1 MIIKN
6 VLPRYFEVLLDGKK
20 YSFPAGSSMEVSDR
34 EGSFIMMLQP
44 LLVTVKEEVIKP
56 VIVTSEPSEIEKPK
70 AKKNV
75 VKNKKPRK

>member
-20 YSFPAGSSMEVSDR
+20 YCFPKGASVEVSDR
-34 EGSFIMMLQP
+34 EGSYIMMLQP
-44 LLVTVKEEVIKP
+44 LLVAVKEEDAKP
-56 VIVTSEPSEIEKPK
+56 VVITSEPAEIEKPK

-75 VKNKKPRK
+75 AKNKKSRK

>member
-6 VLPRYFEVLLDGKK
+6 ILPRHFEVLLDGKK
-20 YSFPAGSSMEVSDR
+20 YSFPAGSSMEVSER
-34 EGSFIMMLQP
+34 EASYIMMLQP
-44 LLVTVKEEVIKP
+44 LLVAVKEEVIKP
-56 VIVTSEPSEIEKPK
+56 VVINSEPSEIEKPK

>member
-20 YSFPAGSSMEVSDR
+20 YSFPAGSSIEVSDR
-34 EGSFIMMLQP
+34 EGSYIMMLQP
-44 LLVTVKEEVIKP
+44 LLVSVKEEVIES
-56 VIVTSEPSEIEKPK
+56 VVVAGEPSEIEKPK

-75 VKNKKPRK
+75 VKNKKSRK